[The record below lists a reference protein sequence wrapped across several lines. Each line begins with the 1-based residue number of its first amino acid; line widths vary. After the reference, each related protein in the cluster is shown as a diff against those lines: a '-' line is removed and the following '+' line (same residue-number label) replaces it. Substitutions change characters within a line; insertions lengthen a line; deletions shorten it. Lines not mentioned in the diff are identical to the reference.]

1 MHELTTG
8 IAAFKEDI
16 EQFNVNF
23 DENGPMIEG
32 ISAKEASDRAFLFH
46 HKFEELWRRFEKYS
60 TGEKI
65 FGLPI
70 TDYPVLHKRKKEFNL
85 LNKLYSLYLEV
96 LKTIDGYLEIPWAEV
111 EIENIVSEVADYQL
125 RFVVRYVYFSLKR
138 REVVKSNIK

>member
-1 MHELTTG
+1 MEQPLLYELTTG
-8 IAAFKEDI
+8 ISEFTDAIDE
-16 EQFNVNF
+16 FNKNF

-32 ISAKEASDRAFLFH
+32 ISAKEASDRAFLFNNQ
-46 HKFEELWRRFEKYS
+46 FEDLWRRFEMYS
-60 TGEKI
+60 NGEKL

-111 EIENIVSEVADYQL
+111 EIEQIVAEVAEYQL
-125 RFVVRYVYFSLKR
+125 RFVL
-138 REVVKSNIK
+138 